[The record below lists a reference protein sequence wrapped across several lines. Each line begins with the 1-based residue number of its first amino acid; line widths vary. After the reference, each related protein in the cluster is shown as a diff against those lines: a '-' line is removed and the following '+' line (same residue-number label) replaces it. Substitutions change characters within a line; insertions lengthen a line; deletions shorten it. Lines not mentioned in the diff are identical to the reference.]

1 MTVTALQKHQLRQ
14 RARDLLA
21 AQHVKAAPVPID
33 RVAKNLGITVRYAPL
48 EDELS
53 GMAFIKD
60 GQRFVVINALHH
72 PNRQRFTAAHEI
84 AHHVLHP
91 HIFEQGVHVDK
102 VILLKRD
109 MLAASGT
116 DDIEIQ
122 ANTFASELLIPEPLI
137 TSILDQSFDFNDEAR
152 MMELARKFRV
162 SLAALQYRI
171 AALD

>member
-1 MTVTALQKHQLRQ
+1 MSVSAPQKLELRQ

-21 AQHVKAAPVPID
+21 AHQIAAAPVPID
-33 RVAKNLGITVRYAPL
+33 RIAKNMDITVRYAPL

-53 GMAFIKD
+53 GMAFVKD
-60 GQRFVVINALHH
+60 GQRFIAINALHH
-72 PNRQRFTAAHEI
+72 PNRQRFTVAHEI
-84 AHHVLHP
+84 AHHHLHP
-91 HIFEQGVHVDK
+91 YIFAQGVHVDK

-109 MLAASGT
+109 MLAASGS

-137 TSILDQSFDFNDEAR
+137 TSIMDQSFDFNDEAR